1 MDKANAS
8 VRRYL
13 GQRAELIGAI
23 RLPTRAFK
31 ENAGTEVTSDIL
43 FLKKRERAV
52 DIEPEWVHLGVTDE
66 GIPVNSYF
74 VEHPE
79 MMLGKMQYVTGPY
92 GENSKYTA
100 CVNNEN
106 FNIYKELNRKI
117 RNLKAEITDF
127 DRDEDKENSDEVI
140 PADPEV
146 RNYTYT
152 WVDENL
158 YYRENSIMT
167 KIEMSKKDMERVRG
181 MDEIRATRTTSD

>member
-1 MDKANAS
+1 M
-8 VRRYL
+8 
-13 GQRAELIGAI
+13 
-23 RLPTRAFK
+23 
-31 ENAGTEVTSDIL
+31 
-43 FLKKRERAV
+43 

-100 CVNNEN
+100 CVNNEEN

-158 YYRENSIMT
+158 YYR
-167 KIEMSKKDMERVRG
+167 KIP
-181 MDEIRATRTTSD
+181 